1 MKPGVKMK
9 FRPIFTQEE
18 RVMNCKYDWKKF
30 LCAVLCAACLPVAF
44 AQDVDGEDDES
55 PADVSKK
62 RGMSQEDLEKMA
74 RLLLGDEIRAGKLT
88 LRQGADYVKCA
99 HDTYTQD
106 FYGTPAGQ
114 KYLEILSRMSKQ
126 NSLKGM
132 AGSQAEL
139 DRLMPELKKYQ
150 DKAEALCT
158 KRLGV
163 SVPKGKVF
171 GQK

>member
-1 MKPGVKMK
+1 
-9 FRPIFTQEE
+9 
-18 RVMNCKYDWKKF
+18 MNCRYGWKEF
-30 LCAVLCAACLPVAF
+30 LCAALCAACLPVAF
-44 AQDVDGEDDES
+44 AQDADDEDDGS
-55 PADVSKK
+55 PVGVSAKT

-74 RLLLGDEIRAGKLT
+74 RLILGDEIRAGKLT

-99 HDTYTQD
+99 HDAYTQD
-106 FYGTPAGQ
+106 FYGTPAGR
-114 KYLEILSRMSKQ
+114 KYLEILSRLSEQ

-139 DRLMPELKKYQ
+139 DRLMPELEKYQ
-150 DKAEALCT
+150 AKAEALCA